1 MKKNIVKIIVL
12 TLIYVS
18 VSIAIY
24 FILDACGLTSV
35 SKIRDSI
42 SRLGVWGYVLFF
54 LFQIVVSTFICVIP
68 FEDEVLTTLA
78 LVMFGSI
85 KGCCIASFNMF
96 ITSSLQFLLGR
107 KVAKKALIKIVGE
120 DSIRKYEKA
129 LNIKGEIIL
138 PVLYLVP
145 LLPHDS
151 LCILAGTTKMKYWYF
166 APVTLIMRSLEI
178 VSICFL
184 GSGLIDFSA
193 FVIIDWIIV
202 VNLVIIDL
210 FLLYKLEKY
219 LEFKIN
225 NKYNQEDGIT
235 KK

>member
-1 MKKNIVKIIVL
+1 MKKNVVKIVIL
-12 TLIYVS
+12 TLVYVS
-18 VSIAIY
+18 LSIALY
-24 FILDACGLTSV
+24 FILDAFGLTDV
-35 SKIRDSI
+35 SKIRDI
-42 SRLGVWGYVLFF
+42 VSRLGFWGYVLFF

-78 LVMFGSI
+78 LVMFGPI
-85 KGCCIASFNMF
+85 KGCCIAGFNMF
-96 ITSSLQFLLGR
+96 ITSSLQFVLGR
-107 KVAKKALIKIVGE
+107 KLAKKALIKMLGE
-120 DSIRKYEKA
+120 DSVTKYEKV
-129 LNIKGEIIL
+129 LNVKGEIIL
-138 PVLYLVP
+138 PILYLVP

-151 LCILAGTTKMKYWYF
+151 LCILAGTTNMKYWYF

-184 GSGLIDFSA
+184 GSGIIDFSS

-202 VNLVIIDL
+202 INLLVIDL

-219 LEFKIN
+219 LEHKIN
-225 NKYNQEDGIT
+225 NEYNQEEDII